1 MTARSKHAALEQAAA
16 KAAAWLRQHAGQQS
30 GQQSGHTARLTGD
43 TRRLRQGDVFFAY
56 VLGNQRL
63 STDGRPYI
71 GEALARG
78 AAAVV
83 YESRGYEWPHGDAVP
98 HLPIEGLE
106 RLAGPIAAA
115 WYGNAARG
123 LAITGITGTNGKTSC
138 SQWLARVLQATGTCC
153 ATIGTLG
160 SGFPD
165 ALQHTG
171 FTTPDAVQLQD
182 SLAELHAAGAAA
194 VAMEVSS
201 HGLEQGRV
209 AGTPFQVAVLTN
221 LTQDHLD
228 YHGSM
233 AEYEA
238 AKTLLFHWPKLQA
251 AVINRDD
258 AMGRRLLAGGMAARQ
273 VIEYGIGG
281 PAGPTGFSGG
291 AAWLRATG
299 VTATPTGTVFKVDG
313 SFGSAEVATPL
324 IGEFNVS
331 NLLAVLGAALANG
344 VGWDAALAALR
355 ALRPVDG
362 RMELFG
368 GHEGPLAVVDYA
380 HTPRR
385 AGEDAECAASGGGG
399 APRPAVVR
407 VRLRRRSRSGQASA
421 DGRGGRAPG
430 RRGGADQRQPAQ
442 RGPAGD
448 PRCDRRRHAGLP
460 PRPPDRGP
468 RRGHPLRGQACRRE
482 RRGAGGR
489 QGPRGHAGNPGP
501 QAAVL
506 RSRACAPGAGGARSI
521 GMSTSMSTGMTAMA
535 QPEQTMTDLQQAAG
549 WIAGARI
556 EGDGARRFTRVH
568 TDSRTVEPGDLF
580 VALRGERFDAHD
592 FIADVAAKAPPRC
605 WSSATSAPRRRV
617 CRRSS
622 RRIRASRWA
631 SSAPAG
637 ARNSRCRRSR

>member
-16 KAAAWLRQHAGQQS
+16 KAAAWLRQHA

-138 SQWLARVLQATGTCC
+138 SQWLARVLQATGTRC

-344 VGWDAALAALR
+344 VAWDAALAALR

-380 HTPRR
+380 HTPDALEKTLDALRPVAAARQGRLWCVFGCGGDRDPGKRPQMGAVAERLADEVVLTSDNPRSEDPQAILDAIADGMQDFRR
-385 AGEDAECAASGGGG
+385 GRQIEDRAAAILYAVKHAGANDVVLVAGKGHEATQEIQGRK
-399 APRPAVVR
+399 RPFSDR
-407 VRLRRRSRSGQASA
+407 EHVRLALAARGVSA
-421 DGRGGRAPG
+421 
-430 RRGGADQRQPAQ
+430 
-442 RGPAGD
+442 
-448 PRCDRRRHAGLP
+448 
-460 PRPPDRGP
+460 
-468 RRGHPLRGQACRRE
+468 
-482 RRGAGGR
+482 
-489 QGPRGHAGNPGP
+489 
-501 QAAVL
+501 
-506 RSRACAPGAGGARSI
+506 
-521 GMSTSMSTGMTAMA
+521 
-535 QPEQTMTDLQQAAG
+535 
-549 WIAGARI
+549 
-556 EGDGARRFTRVH
+556 
-568 TDSRTVEPGDLF
+568 
-580 VALRGERFDAHD
+580 
-592 FIADVAAKAPPRC
+592 
-605 WSSATSAPRRRV
+605 
-617 CRRSS
+617 
-622 RRIRASRWA
+622 
-631 SSAPAG
+631 
-637 ARNSRCRRSR
+637 